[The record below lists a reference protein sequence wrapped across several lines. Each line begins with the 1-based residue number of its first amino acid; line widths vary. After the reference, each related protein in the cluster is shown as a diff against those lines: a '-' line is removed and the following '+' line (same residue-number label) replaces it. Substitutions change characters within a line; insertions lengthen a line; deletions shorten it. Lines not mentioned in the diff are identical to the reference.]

1 MIDSDSNDIYNSYII
16 KAITDIRSNSK
27 RSDEKAI
34 ADYVI
39 KNVPTNIDESL
50 IESIIQKLKRIRK

>member
-1 MIDSDSNDIYNSYII
+1 MIDSDTNDIYNSYII

-27 RSDEKAI
+27 RPDEKAI

-39 KNVPTNIDESL
+39 KNVPTNIDEY
-50 IESIIQKLKRIRK
+50 